1 MFLDS
6 GLSGARRLLLCSI
19 HCRRVC
25 LGNQGP
31 VVSFC
36 FDDFPRTAYT
46 VGGAVLKR
54 FGARGTYYAAISL
67 MNTRNHLGD
76 QFTKRD
82 LDSLLEEGH
91 ELGSHTLSHVS
102 CRSVPFQVFEN
113 DLHKGRD
120 AIRELTGY
128 DPTSFAYPYGHATL
142 TAKKRLGAQ
151 MSSCRGICGGLN
163 GPMVDLNLLRANS
176 LEGDTDRFAELK
188 SLLWENERR
197 RSWLIFYTHDV
208 RQNPS
213 PFGCT
218 PSLLEQIVSVAAER
232 GFRIAS
238 VREVLSCLRAASPGG
253 SH

>member
-1 MFLDS
+1 
-6 GLSGARRLLLCSI
+6 
-19 HCRRVC
+19 
-25 LGNQGP
+25 
-31 VVSFC
+31 VSFC

-54 FGARGTYYAAISL
+54 FGARGTYYAAIGL
-67 MNTRNHLGD
+67 MNTQNHLGD
-76 QFTKRD
+76 LFTKQD
-82 LDSLLEEGH
+82 LDCLLKDGH

-102 CRSVPFQVFEN
+102 CRSVPFRVFEN

-120 AIRELTGY
+120 AIRQVTGC
-128 DPTSFAYPYGHATL
+128 DPTSFAYPYGHVTL

-151 MSSCRGICGGLN
+151 MSSCRGICSGLN

-188 SLLWENERR
+188 SLLSESERR

-213 PFGCT
+213 PYGCT
-218 PSLLEQIVSVAAER
+218 PLLLEKTVFFAAER
-232 GFRIAS
+232 GFRIS
-238 VREVLSCLRAASPGG
+238 PVREVLCSLQAASPGSRLPECEHQLVKG
-253 SH
+253 AK

>member
-1 MFLDS
+1 M
-6 GLSGARRLLLCSI
+6 RRLLLSSI

-54 FGARGTYYAAISL
+54 FSARGTYYAAIGL
-67 MNTRNHLGD
+67 MNTQDHLGD

-82 LDSLLEEGH
+82 LDSLLEDGH

-102 CRSVPFQVFEN
+102 CRAVPFQVFEN
-113 DLHKGRD
+113 DVNKGRD
-120 AIRELTGY
+120 TIRELTGC

-142 TAKKRLGAQ
+142 TAKKRLGVK
-151 MSSCRGICGGLN
+151 MSSFRGIYSGLN
-163 GPMVDLNLLRANS
+163 GPMVDLNLLRANT
-176 LEGDTDRFAELK
+176 LYGDTDRFAELQ
-188 SLLWENERR
+188 SLLSENERR

-213 PFGCT
+213 PYGCT
-218 PSLLEQIVSVAAER
+218 PSLLEKIVSLAAER
-232 GFRIAS
+232 GFRIARWGRFRL
-238 VREVLSCLRAASPGG
+238 VCERLPLGG
-253 SH
+253 SR